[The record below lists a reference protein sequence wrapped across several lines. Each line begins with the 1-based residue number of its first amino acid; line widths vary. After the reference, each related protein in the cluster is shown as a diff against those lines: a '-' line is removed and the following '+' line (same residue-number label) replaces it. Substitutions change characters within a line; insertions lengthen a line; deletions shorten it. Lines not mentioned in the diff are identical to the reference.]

1 MKTSPPRKVKV
12 KDILILWKQVH
23 QEKWKWKIFLFCEN
37 KFNMESESE
46 RYSYLVKTSPTKKVK
61 VNDFFMFNFSKGL
74 GAPIGSLVLG
84 RYLPWSSFVCWI
96 TKRKKGFFQPTIVTL
111 PIILHSE
118 EMIWKARRLR
128 KALGGGMRQTGFVLC
143 IFYVFVFVR
152 CIIEYCKWI
161 GFSGVVAAA
170 GLFGLE
176 HVYPRLGEDHA
187 RWKKMIMA
195 ISTRRTGMVM
205 MII

>member
-37 KFNMESESE
+37 KSNMESESE

-96 TKRKKGFFQPTIVTL
+96 TKRKKVVSSNHRHPPHYSAQ
-111 PIILHSE
+111 
-118 EMIWKARRLR
+118 RRDDLESTAFEKSTR
-128 KALGGGMRQTGFVLC
+128 WRDATNRFCIMYFLC
-143 IFYVFVFVR
+143 I
-152 CIIEYCKWI
+152 CICTLYYWI
-161 GFSGVVAAA
+161 LQMNRIFRGGCSRRALRSGTCLPKI
-170 GLFGLE
+170 GGR
-176 HVYPRLGEDHA
+176 PR
-187 RWKKMIMA
+187 
-195 ISTRRTGMVM
+195 
-205 MII
+205 